1 MQVNLK
7 QAEIISALKMYVASQ
22 GINLVGKDV
31 EMVFTAG
38 RKESGISVEITIE
51 ESDTPFEAVY
61 QAKAVI
67 ANVTKAA
74 LDNVVNLPVKGLDSS
89 TTVTAVAEASQAPA
103 NPVAAALSEDKGQEA
118 AAETPAKPV
127 SSLFS

>member
-22 GINLVGKDV
+22 GINLAGKDV

-51 ESDTPFEAVY
+51 EADTPFEAVD
-61 QAKAVI
+61 QAKAAI
-67 ANVTKAA
+67 AKVV
-74 LDNVVNLPVKGLDSS
+74 DNVVNLPVKDVASA
-89 TTVTAVAEASQAPA
+89 TAAPVAEPSTAPA
-103 NPVAAALSEDKGQEA
+103 NPVAAALSEDKGDGAVA